1 MCGGVSYSTLKL
13 HGSVS
18 EVGGFVVSACLP
30 AFPKSFHKITATAA
44 AVSAVIVVVVV
55 VVVVEGYAMR

>member
-1 MCGGVSYSTLKL
+1 
-13 HGSVS
+13 VS
-18 EVGGFVVSACLP
+18 EVGGFECFCLP

-44 AVSAVIVVVVV
+44 VSSAVIVV